1 MKIFGPVPSRRLGQ
15 SLGVNIIP
23 PKICSFSCVYCQ
35 LGRTK
40 KMRIKREKFYEV
52 DEVVKEVKESLKKLK
67 KAEEKVDYLTF
78 VADGEPTLDINLGKT
93 AAELNKLGV
102 KTAIITNGSL
112 MADKN
117 VQKEMLNFDW
127 VSLKC
132 DAVSTD
138 IWKKVDRPHA
148 ELNLEEIHKSY
159 LEFAKKFKGTL
170 TTETMLVKGIN
181 DSLEELNKI
190 ALFVS
195 ELDTDISYVAVPTRP
210 PAEKDVKGPDIE
222 RVNAAV
228 QIFKEKGIN
237 TEYLIGYEGNQFSS
251 TGNIREDLLNITS
264 VHPLKKEAVEE
275 LLKKCG
281 AEWTDVE
288 KLISEEK
295 IVKAEFNGED
305 YFVRKLKD

>member
-15 SLGVNIIP
+15 SLGINIIP

-52 DEVVKEVKESLKKLK
+52 DQVVEEVKKSLSKLRKK
-67 KAEEKVDYLTF
+67 EEKVDYLTF

-112 MADKN
+112 MADKDL
-117 VQKEMLNFDW
+117 QREMLNFDW

-148 ELNLEEIHKSY
+148 ELNLEEIHKGY
-159 LEFAKKFKGTL
+159 KEFAKKFKGTF
-170 TTETMLVKGIN
+170 TTETMLVKGLN
-181 DSLEELNKI
+181 DSLEELNKN
-190 ALFVS
+190 ASFVS
-195 ELDTDISYVAVPTRP
+195 KLDTDISYVAIPTRP
-210 PAEKDVKGPDIE
+210 PAEKDVEVPNIE
-222 RVNAAV
+222 RINAAV

-264 VHPLKKEAVEE
+264 VHPLKEEAVEE
-275 LLKKCG
+275 LIKKCG
-281 AEWTDVE
+281 AEWADVE
-288 KLISEEK
+288 KLIDENK
-295 IVKAEFNGED
+295 IVKIEFSGEN
-305 YFVRKLKD
+305 YFVRKLKK

>member
-15 SLGVNIIP
+15 SLGINIIP

-35 LGRTK
+35 LGRTE
-40 KMRIKREKFYEV
+40 KMRIKREEFYKV
-52 DEVVKEVKESLKKLK
+52 DQVVKKVKKSLNKLRKKD
-67 KAEEKVDYLTF
+67 EKVDYLTF

-117 VQKEMLNFDW
+117 LQREMLNFDW

-148 ELNLEEIHKSY
+148 GLDLEEIHKGY
-159 LEFAKKFKGTL
+159 REFAKNFKGTF

-195 ELDTDISYVAVPTRP
+195 ELDTDISYVAIPTRP
-210 PAEKDVKGPDIE
+210 PAEKDVEGPDIE

-264 VHPLKKEAVEE
+264 VHPLKEEAVEE
-275 LLKKCG
+275 LIKKCG
-281 AEWTDVE
+281 ADWVDVE
-288 KLISEEK
+288 KLIDENK
-295 IVKAEFNGED
+295 IVKTEFSGEN
-305 YFVRKLKD
+305 YFVRKLKK

>member
-40 KMRIKREKFYEV
+40 RMRIKREKFYEV
-52 DEVVKEVKESLKKLK
+52 DEVVREVKKSLKKLK

-148 ELNLEEIHKSY
+148 KLNLEEIHKGY
-159 LEFAKKFKGTL
+159 REFAKKFKGAL

-195 ELDTDISYVAVPTRP
+195 KLNSGVTYVAVPTRP

-264 VHPLKKEAVEE
+264 VHPLKEEAVEE

-281 AEWTDVE
+281 AEWIDVE